1 MYNIIT
7 YSVYLSISIFITVFV
22 GYKCYKTGEIYLF
35 YIIKDTQ
42 TCSAINIILL
52 VSYYLVNIGYIAF
65 TISDGE
71 IINSLLQTIE
81 ILISKISIILII
93 LSILHYFNLLTI
105 YKFRKQLILTFKS

>member
-7 YSVYLSISIFITVFV
+7 YSVYLSISIFIAVFV
-22 GYKCYKTGEIYLF
+22 GYKCYKTGEIYLL

-42 TCSAINIILL
+42 TCSAINRILL

-71 IINSLLQTIE
+71 MINSLLQSIK
-81 ILISKISIILII
+81 ILISKISTILII
-93 LSILHYFNLLTI
+93 LSVLHYFNLFTI

>member
-1 MYNIIT
+1 MYNLIAYFI
-7 YSVYLSISIFITVFV
+7 YLLISIFITIFV
-22 GYKCYKTGEIYLF
+22 GYKCFKTGEIYLL
-35 YIIKDTQ
+35 YIIKDTH
-42 TCSAINIILL
+42 TCTAINRILL

-105 YKFRKQLILTFKS
+105 YKFKKQLKLTFKS